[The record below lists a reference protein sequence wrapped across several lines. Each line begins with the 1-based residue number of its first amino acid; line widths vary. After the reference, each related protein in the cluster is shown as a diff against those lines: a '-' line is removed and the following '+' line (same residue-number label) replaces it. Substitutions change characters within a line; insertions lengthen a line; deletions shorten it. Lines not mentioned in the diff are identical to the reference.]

1 MGHLR
6 KEVSESHF
14 LNLYSIALSD
24 TQVDSTE
31 LLQLYEFGKNRGV
44 SKQKIDDL
52 LLHADQVTF
61 TIPDDLLDK
70 IELLYEFAIL
80 IWADGKVDEFEK
92 TALMKFCFKFGFEK
106 DNVEEM
112 ADFLIEQANKDV
124 NVEEVK
130 SKVLER
136 VQSND

>member
-1 MGHLR
+1 MGQLT

-31 LLQLYEFGKNRGV
+31 LLKLYEFGEKRGFN
-44 SKQKIDDL
+44 KQKIDNL
-52 LLHADQVTF
+52 LLHADHVTF
-61 TIPDDLLDK
+61 TIPDNLLDK
-70 IELLYEFAIL
+70 IELLYEFALL
-80 IWADGKVDEFEK
+80 IWADGRVDEFEK

-112 ADFLIEQANKDV
+112 ADFLLKEANNEVK
-124 NVEEVK
+124 VEEVK
-130 SKVLER
+130 SKVLEQ
-136 VQSND
+136 VQ